1 LTPVSRIKEIE
12 SIQFKEKTMRIIT
25 VVALFAVMLAGTAF
39 AGDSGNGC
47 KLQGTWVWEFPFPLP
62 WDENFALKYL
72 ITYMGTGDNEG
83 TDITEPLNSDFF
95 YGPDLSLSSSHGIWV
110 KSGPGQYDYTVVA
123 YVADRAS
130 GIIVAGSMTS
140 GTKILTGC
148 NTAEATAVT
157 IPLIPGTME
166 PVPGAEP
173 TFVGS
178 GVGHRLLLQKP
189 IQ

>member
-1 LTPVSRIKEIE
+1 VLLA
-12 SIQFKEKTMRIIT
+12 
-25 VVALFAVMLAGTAF
+25 VVLAGTAF
-39 AGDSGNGC
+39 AGDSGKGC
-47 KLQGTWVWEFPFPLP
+47 KLQGTWLWEFPFPLP
-62 WDENFALKYL
+62 WDENFAFKYL
-72 ITYMGTGDNEG
+72 VTYMGAGDNEG

-130 GIIVAGSMTS
+130 GTIVAGSMTS